1 MVPRK
6 NHFRTFMMAP
16 TTCGQAPAQI
26 YAAQRLT
33 TDRGL
38 QKRKESGEL
47 QVN

>member
-1 MVPRK
+1 
-6 NHFRTFMMAP
+6 MMALTNCGAVP
-16 TTCGQAPAQI
+16 TQTN
-26 YAAQRLT
+26 AAQRLT

>member
-1 MVPRK
+1 
-6 NHFRTFMMAP
+6 MM
-16 TTCGQAPAQI
+16 TTTNCGQVPAQTN
-26 YAAQRLT
+26 AAQRLT